1 MYGQKSE
8 GITIIALQKLQKMVH
23 DIKKNESGIIN
34 KFKNTLFLMPQLIC
48 IEIPFG
54 CDFLIQMCFFTWVI
68 GNKSIKYF

>member
-8 GITIIALQKLQKMVH
+8 GITIRALQSFELQKMVH
-23 DIKKNESGIIN
+23 DIKKNEICN
-34 KFKNTLFLMPQLIC
+34 LIC

-54 CDFLIQMCFFTWVI
+54 CDFLIQVCFFTWDI